1 MLRVKN
7 SRSKTLKT
15 CPRSGKQL
23 RTEVWWPAML
33 WPKTTPS
40 ASRHVNLQIIGIGLI
55 KYKEGQVCH
64 VGRREVE
71 TAPLCLCFPT
81 SSCPGAQPPLPG
93 DDEMGQ
99 ILFGS
104 LSTCHTALWEVYL
117 GIFHPQLKLNC
128 SFSGGKKRQALTQ
141 RTWLSGKRPSVVR
154 RSQAL
159 LWDNSELN

>member
-1 MLRVKN
+1 MLRDRN

-64 VGRREVE
+64 VGRREEE
-71 TAPLCLCFPT
+71 TTPLCLCLPP
-81 SSCPGAQPPLPG
+81 SSCPGAQVIPIFCVH
-93 DDEMGQ
+93 
-99 ILFGS
+99 ILFSFDLDNMEGPCPS
-104 LSTCHTALWEVYL
+104 SSNFLSFQGYSHEM
-117 GIFHPQLKLNC
+117 
-128 SFSGGKKRQALTQ
+128 SS
-141 RTWLSGKRPSVVR
+141 SV
-154 RSQAL
+154 QI
-159 LWDNSELN
+159 EKI

>member
-1 MLRVKN
+1 MLRDRN

-64 VGRREVE
+64 VGRREEE
-71 TAPLCLCFPT
+71 TTPLCLCLPP
-81 SSCPGAQPPLPG
+81 SSCPGAQPP
-93 DDEMGQ
+93 
-99 ILFGS
+99 
-104 LSTCHTALWEVYL
+104 
-117 GIFHPQLKLNC
+117 PQYPVFTYC
-128 SFSGGKKRQALTQ
+128 SVLTQ
-141 RTWLSGKRPSVVR
+141 TTWRVPAPQVVIFSVFRGTVMKC
-154 RSQAL
+154 L
-159 LWDNSELN
+159 PVYK